1 MSKTTQRRTLGTVT
15 MALAV
20 GCYGTYSIGHP
31 ASGFATTQTHSQEQ
45 AMTTA
50 ASSLTAE
57 EIGHRVLKLID
68 SIHTADDISPTHI
81 EKVMGV
87 KVQFNEKD
95 PNDYGFGGKLT
106 DEWSYDFGSL
116 NDSPGEKPTRL
127 MLSFEDQTH
136 KNADVTPICKL
147 DYDAYS
153 KFLTDSGFKKSTNY
167 AEHGRILS
175 FTFTREPVSVEIST
189 TGDSKRVCVSM
200 LTIDVMATESVHP

>member
-31 ASGFATTQTHSQEQ
+31 TSGFATTQTHSQEQ

-68 SIHTADDISPTHI
+68 SIHTADDISPAHI

-106 DEWSYDFGSL
+106 DEWSYNFGSL
-116 NDSPGEKPTRL
+116 TDPDGAKPTRL
-127 MLSFEDQTH
+127 ELSFDNSTD
-136 KNADVTPICKL
+136 NNGDMTPVCKL
-147 DYDAYS
+147 NYDGYS
-153 KFLTDSGFKKSTNY
+153 KFLTDAGFKKSISY
-167 AEHGRILS
+167 AEHGRISS
-175 FTFTREPVSVEIST
+175 FNFIRKRVSVDINPG
-189 TGDSKRVCVSM
+189 GDGKAFCVSI
-200 LTIDVMATESVHP
+200 LTIEVLPTEGTKP